1 MNMKRVGTSLALA
14 LLFGTLSAVADPPQ
28 TRIVC
33 KSGCTYSEVADAVD
47 SITDSATD
55 KRYTV
60 VVYPGT
66 YTKSITMKSYVGIVG
81 FDSASTIIL
90 GTDGTCLG
98 GTNPGSPCTQDS
110 DCISPPSASCQLSA
124 TAIFIGT
131 GVTETSFT
139 GVTIGNRYPFFWSAG
154 GSSSTTMTVNN
165 CTVGA
170 LDYSTDCWY
179 DTGTSAGH
187 YIYATNVTLNVNADC
202 IMPTPGSRFI
212 GRNLTVISRAA
223 GTTGFIRP
231 GQSKGGWYVDI
242 DGISHVSTL
251 TSGTDRLFYWP
262 AAIFGTTTGP
272 ILKIRNAVWS
282 VTTTGT
288 TAATQSC
295 VNVGGVNGV
304 STTGDFEFTNLDCSL
319 TATDASQTLYGY
331 NIGSD
336 ADLANFRMHVQGG
349 STLTSG
355 PGTRADV
362 LQNGTASGFVFEM
375 GSNRNSGTFSGG
387 GTVSTISY
395 HP

>member
-14 LLFGTLSAVADPPQ
+14 LLFGTVSAVADPPQ

-47 SITDSATD
+47 SITDNATD

-90 GTDGTCLG
+90 GTDNT
-98 GTNPGSPCTQDS
+98 SS
-110 DCISPPSASCQLSA
+110 
-124 TAIFIGT
+124 TAIYIPA

-139 GVTIGNRYPFFWSAG
+139 GLSVGNSYPFYWGGG
-154 GSSSTTMTVNN
+154 GSSPTTMTVNN
-165 CTVGA
+165 CTVGT
-170 LDYSTDCWY
+170 LDYSSDCWY
-179 DTGTSAGH
+179 DVSTSAGH